1 MRIGVY
7 GGTFNPIHR
16 GHLTAARAAADALGL
31 EKVLLIPD
39 NLPPHKALP
48 AGSATSEDRLEMCRL
63 TAGEVPGLEVLDLEL
78 RRSGPSYTSDTL
90 AELHAQYPDDELW
103 LLVGSDMFLS
113 LQEWHEP
120 ERILSLA
127 GIAAFHRT
135 RGDETERF
143 AQQKANLEQ
152 IYGARV
158 ALLENP
164 DVVEISSTELRVQ
177 LAQGRGR
184 SFLTEAVCGY
194 VLRRGLYGTHAD
206 LKHLTPEELRPIALS
221 FLKPKRMPHVLGT
234 EHEAAVLARRYGAD
248 VTSARIAALL
258 HDCTK
263 KLSMEEQLALCE
275 QYGIALDELERKNL
289 KLLHAKTGAAI
300 ARDLFGVSDEIY
312 WAIYWHTT
320 GKADMTKLEKV
331 IYLADYIEPS
341 RDFPG
346 VEKLRRAVHADLE
359 HGLLMALEDSIEE
372 MRQRGNPVH
381 PNTVEARDY
390 LLRGKNQ

>member
-1 MRIGVY
+1 MTDRNMLLASLRLSDRRLTHTLGVEKAA
-7 GGTFNPIHR
+7 
-16 GHLTAARAAADALGL
+16 LTIAARHFPALR
-31 EKVLLIPD
+31 EEEV
-39 NLPPHKALP
+39 
-48 AGSATSEDRLEMCRL
+48 SA
-63 TAGEVPGLEVLDLEL
+63 
-78 RRSGPSYTSDTL
+78 
-90 AELHAQYPDDELW
+90 
-103 LLVGSDMFLS
+103 
-113 LQEWHEP
+113 
-120 ERILSLA
+120 
-127 GIAAFHRT
+127 
-135 RGDETERF
+135 
-143 AQQKANLEQ
+143 
-152 IYGARV
+152 
-158 ALLENP
+158 
-164 DVVEISSTELRVQ
+164 
-177 LAQGRGR
+177 
-184 SFLTEAVCGY
+184 
-194 VLRRGLYGTHAD
+194 
-206 LKHLTPEELRPIALS
+206 
-221 FLKPKRMPHVLGT
+221 
-234 EHEAAVLARRYGAD
+234 
-248 VTSARIAALL
+248 AALL

-346 VEKLRRAVHADLE
+346 VEKLRRAVHTDLE